1 MMGFTSKY
9 RQGIVT
15 TCKGNICE
23 LTKKLILFSL
33 PLRMKMYSYMSY
45 YDKLEVSQTD
55 TQPQIYIY
63 ALESA
68 KSCLSCNYCQLI
80 VAFTIY
86 KIYVVRKEERKHHL
100 EHKAPS
106 PWCCML
112 PQHTSIEKA
121 IIADKFIENRWKAI
135 YIYR

>member
-86 KIYVVRKEERKHHL
+86 KIYVVRKEERKHPL
-100 EHKAPS
+100 EHGGS
-106 PWCCML
+106 FSLML
-112 PQHTSIEKA
+112 YAAAAYIDRESNYCWQIY
-121 IIADKFIENRWKAI
+121 WKSLKSHR
-135 YIYR
+135 YI